1 MSVENFYTV
10 IVTLITVLG
19 SAGAWQF
26 YSKKLEKKRTDELE
40 YKYDCKARIDKLEF
54 LLAESSK
61 EKEELRKLVLEL
73 STELA
78 SLRTKIELMEKERG
92 IL

>member
-40 YKYDCKARIDKLEF
+40 YKYECKTRIDKLEF

-61 EKEELRKLVLEL
+61 EKEELRNLVLEL

-92 IL
+92 II